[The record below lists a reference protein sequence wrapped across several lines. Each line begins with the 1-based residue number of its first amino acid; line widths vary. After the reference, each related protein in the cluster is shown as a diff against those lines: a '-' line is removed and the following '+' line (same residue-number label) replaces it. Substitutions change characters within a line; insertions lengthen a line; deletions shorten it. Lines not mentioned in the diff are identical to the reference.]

1 MNIYGTNNKNIM
13 KSPFDKCHDEKKEN
27 INENEITTIFR
38 TEKSDLENK
47 ISLEKQD
54 LFLKGIN

>member
-1 MNIYGTNNKNIM
+1 M
-13 KSPFDKCHDEKKEN
+13 KFSFYRTRKKKEN

-38 TEKSDLENK
+38 TEKSTREKK

-54 LFLKGIN
+54 LLLKGINENANS